1 VHVTTIAVDSPLG
14 RWTHSECAPAH
25 LAHAVERLWHFE
37 GRTAEVRERAFPGGY
52 LELILHLG
60 PRYHDVDARGERA
73 AAFPEACIAGLQT
86 RSFVIAAPTA
96 PCCVLGVRLRPAGAY
111 ALLGR
116 ALHETTGLTVSLA
129 DLVGADA
136 DRLTDGCL
144 ALASASDRLVLAAS
158 WLAAR
163 RARPAR
169 PDQAIAWAAARL
181 ERRHGAV
188 SILEL
193 RDQAGMT
200 RTRFTAT
207 FREQIGL
214 SPKRYARVLRF
225 RRALEL
231 LHAGRGP
238 ADVALAT
245 GYFDQPHMNGDFREF
260 AGMPPSAFASAARY
274 PNSVSVAEPG

>member
-1 VHVTTIAVDSPLG
+1 MHVTTIAVDSPLG

-25 LAHAVERLWHFE
+25 LAHAVERIWHFE
-37 GRTAEVRERAFPGGY
+37 GLTAEARERVFPGGH

-60 PRYHDVDARGERA
+60 PRYHDVDDRGERS
-73 AAFPEACIAGLQT
+73 AAFPGACLTGLQT
-86 RSFVIAAPTA
+86 RSFVIAAPTTS
-96 PCCVLGVRLRPAGAY
+96 CCVLGVRLRPPGAY

-116 ALHETTGLTVSLA
+116 RLQETTGLTVELA
-129 DLVGADA
+129 DLVGSAA
-136 DRLTDGCL
+136 DRLIEECLTLPAAGDRL
-144 ALASASDRLVLAAS
+144 ALVAS

-163 RARPAR
+163 MARHAP
-169 PDQAIAWAAARL
+169 PDPAIAWAAARL
-181 ERRHGAV
+181 ERRHGAL

-200 RTRFTAT
+200 RTRFTAN

-231 LHAGRGP
+231 LHAGGAP

-260 AGMPPSAFASAARY
+260 AGMPPAAFTSAARY
-274 PNSVSVAEPG
+274 PNSVSVAESG